1 MAIINVSRRKEAEMM
16 QPIILEHT
24 FEMQLSPCPPFHFEG
39 TFCKPS
45 YFPTHDI
52 LNEPGRYWQ
61 SMRFQG
67 QVFGISMEDQ
77 GTYEE
82 PCITLTIYSIKA
94 LTQGEINAISSEL
107 TFRFNLAADIS
118 DFARQFEQDDILG
131 PALTRWRGMR
141 PSSNV
146 SLYEY
151 LVLSTVLQNATVRRT
166 VQMHDNLT
174 ERYGSQVM
182 FDGKCL
188 TAYWP
193 PEAIAA
199 ASEEE
204 LRMLKVGYRAKGL
217 KRQAEMFAAGEMDE
231 FALRSLPGPEL
242 KQTLLNIYGIGPAS
256 VWYLLFGVFKR
267 YDAFEYI
274 SPWEQ
279 KIFSRLLFDQKLVDA
294 KQILAYADQRWGK
307 WKMLAAHYMF
317 EDLFWQ
323 RKNQSIPW
331 LEDLIRL

>member
-1 MAIINVSRRKEAEMM
+1 
-16 QPIILEHT
+16 
-24 FEMQLSPCPPFHFEG
+24 
-39 TFCKPS
+39 
-45 YFPTHDI
+45 
-52 LNEPGRYWQ
+52 
-61 SMRFQG
+61 MRFQG
-67 QVFGISMEDQ
+67 QVFGILMEDQ
-77 GTYEE
+77 GKSEE
-82 PCITLTIYSIKA
+82 PCIVLTIYSMKP

-107 TFRFNLAADIS
+107 TFRFNLSADIS
-118 DFARQFEQDDILG
+118 DFSRQFEVDKVLG

-141 PSSNV
+141 PSSNA

-174 ERYGSQVM
+174 GQFGSQVV

-204 LRMLKVGYRAKGL
+204 LRTLKVGYRAKAL
-217 KRQAEMFAAGEMDE
+217 KRQAELFAAGEMDE
-231 FALRSLPGPEL
+231 LALRTLPDPEL
-242 KQTLLNIYGIGPAS
+242 KQTLLNIYGIGRAS
-256 VWYLLFGVFKR
+256 VWYLMFGVFKR

-279 KIFSRLLFDQKLVDA
+279 KIFSRLLFDQPLVDA
-294 KQILAYADQRWGK
+294 KEILDYADQRWGK
-307 WKMLAAHYMF
+307 WKMLAAHYLF

-323 RKNQSIPW
+323 RKNHSIPW
-331 LEDLIRL
+331 LEELIRL